1 MTEKKFELVR
11 WDAISRE
18 IETAKDIEVLLNMKD
33 KLRAY
38 QVLAEQSR
46 QSAEVQAKIAIYKA
60 RADRKCGEWLKE
72 NVKQGGI
79 NQYNKE
85 ESNKMLPSLQNI
97 GVSKMESSRLQ
108 KIAAIPDKKFEAIL
122 LEAEIETKKITNNML
137 VKIAKEGEK
146 DIRKEKDANAR
157 GKKIAD
163 IDIRRG
169 DFKKVLSDVYDIDA
183 IITDPPYPAEYLDCF
198 SDLSLYA
205 SEHLKKS
212 GWLVV
217 YSGQYNLPEVIKRL
231 SLHMTYVWTFCLYH
245 VGKKQLVNGV
255 NIMCGWKPVLVFSK
269 GQKKM
274 RFSVYDVIESEQ
286 SEKHSHEWQ
295 QSESG
300 VFRLVEAF
308 SEPGQLVVD
317 PFSGAGTF
325 CKVAVENGRRAIGAE
340 IK

>member
-1 MTEKKFELVR
+1 MTEKKLELVR

-72 NVKQGGI
+72 NVKHEGG
-79 NQYNKE
+79 NPNLQR
-85 ESNKMLPSLQNI
+85 SQDVTVSLSSI
-97 GVSKMESSRLQ
+97 GVTKNESSRLQ
-108 KIAAIPDKKFEAIL
+108 KIADIPDKKFEAIL

-146 DIRKEKDANAR
+146 DIRKEKDAKAR
-157 GKKIAD
+157 GKQIAD

-231 SLHMTYVWTFCLYH
+231 SEHMTYVWTFCLYH

-286 SEKHSHEWQ
+286 REKHSHDWQ

-308 SEPGQLVVD
+308 SEPGHLVVD

-325 CKVAVENGRRAIGAE
+325 CKVAIENGRRAIGAE
-340 IK
+340 IR